1 MSSLPPFCVDTF
13 VTKTNVFLTMMYQV
27 LTRGVV
33 VFLGAWFNLWN
44 RTVQLFI

>member
-1 MSSLPPFCVDTF
+1 MSSLPPFIADTF
-13 VTKTNVFLTMMYQV
+13 VNQTNIFLTVTYQV

-44 RTVQLFI
+44 RRVQLFI